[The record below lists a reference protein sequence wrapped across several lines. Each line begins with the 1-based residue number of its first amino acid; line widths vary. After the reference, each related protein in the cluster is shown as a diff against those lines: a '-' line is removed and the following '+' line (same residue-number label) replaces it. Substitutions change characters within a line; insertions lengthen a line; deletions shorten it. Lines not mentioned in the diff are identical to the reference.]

1 METVPAFW
9 QLDYSL
15 LTLGNYSLSLI
26 EVLVVVFSL
35 SSSYFSRVGWLLT
48 LFSNVCFFLFFHQI
62 QLYGLMAA
70 QVILFI
76 FNLVWGIRS
85 GAASGQPIKK
95 LDSMGLVIS
104 CIAIFMPSIS
114 LVLALIEVP
123 DYFPK
128 YFPLPATFAMLDALL
143 ALGSIVATVLLA
155 RRFVEA
161 WVYWII
167 IHILLIVVLAWK
179 GYYVATAGQMVLLAH
194 AANEYLVW
202 QSLAKSSFQKNKTKS

>member
-1 METVPAFW
+1 METLSTFW
-9 QLDYSL
+9 QLDYHL
-15 LTLGNYSLSLI
+15 LKLGPYPLSLI
-26 EVLVVVFSL
+26 EVLVVFFSL
-35 SSSYFSRVGWLLT
+35 TGTYFSRLGWFLT
-48 LFSNVCFFLFFHQI
+48 LLANVCFFLFFHQI
-62 QLYGLMAA
+62 QLYGLMAT

-85 GAASGQPIKK
+85 VATSGQPIKK

-104 CIAIFMPSIS
+104 FIAIFMPSIS

-155 RRFVEA
+155 RRFIEA
-161 WVYWII
+161 WVYWMV
-167 IHILLIVVLAWK
+167 IHCLLIVVLAWK
-179 GYYVATAGQMVLLAH
+179 GYYVATAGQMVLLAY
-194 AANEYLVW
+194 AANEYLLW
-202 QSLAKSSFQKNKTKS
+202 QSLAKSSSQKKKSKN

>member
-1 METVPAFW
+1 
-9 QLDYSL
+9 
-15 LTLGNYSLSLI
+15 
-26 EVLVVVFSL
+26 
-35 SSSYFSRVGWLLT
+35 
-48 LFSNVCFFLFFHQI
+48 
-62 QLYGLMAA
+62 MAT

-85 GAASGQPIKK
+85 VATSGQPIKK

-104 CIAIFMPSIS
+104 FIAIFMPSIS

-155 RRFVEA
+155 RRFIEA
-161 WVYWII
+161 WVYWMV
-167 IHILLIVVLAWK
+167 IHCLLIVVLAWK
-179 GYYVATAGQMVLLAH
+179 GYYVATAGQMVLLAY
-194 AANEYLVW
+194 AANEYLLW
-202 QSLAKSSFQKNKTKS
+202 QSLAKSSSQKKKSKN

>member
-1 METVPAFW
+1 METSTGFW
-9 QLDYSL
+9 SIDFALLELGDY
-15 LTLGNYSLSLI
+15 TLSLI
-26 EVLVVVFSL
+26 ELLAVVFSL
-35 SSSYFSRVGWLLT
+35 SGTYFSRLGWLLM
-48 LFSNVCFFLFFHQI
+48 LLANACFFLFFHQI

-76 FNLVWGIRS
+76 FNLVWGLRS
-85 GAASGQPIKK
+85 GAASGKPIKK

-104 CIAIFMPSIS
+104 FIAIFMPSIS

-123 DYFPK
+123 DYFPE

-155 RRFVEA
+155 RRFIEA

-167 IHILLIVVLAWK
+167 IHSLLIVVLAWK
-179 GYYVATAGQMVLLAH
+179 GYYVATAGQMVLLAY
-194 AANEYLVW
+194 AANEYFVW
-202 QSLAKSSFQKNKTKS
+202 QNLAKSTFQKNKTKN

>member
-1 METVPAFW
+1 MEASTAFW
-9 QLDYSL
+9 SIDFALLELGDY
-15 LTLGNYSLSLI
+15 TLSLI
-26 EVLVVVFSL
+26 ELLAVVFSL
-35 SSSYFSRVGWLLT
+35 MGAYFSRLGWLLM
-48 LFSNVCFFLFFHQI
+48 LLANVCFFLFFHQI

-85 GAASGQPIKK
+85 AVASGQPIKK

-104 CIAIFMPSIS
+104 FIAIFMPGIS

-123 DYFPK
+123 DYFPE
-128 YFPLPATFAMLDALL
+128 YFPLPATFAMLDAWL

-155 RRFVEA
+155 RRFIEA

-167 IHILLIVVLAWK
+167 IHSLLIVVLAWK
-179 GYYVATAGQMVLLAH
+179 GYYVATAGQMVLLGR
-194 AANEYLVW
+194 AANEYLLW
-202 QSLAKSSFQKNKTKS
+202 QSLAKSTFQKNKSKN

>member
-1 METVPAFW
+1 METLSNFW
-9 QLDYSL
+9 QLDYHL
-15 LTLGNYSLSLI
+15 LKLGPYGLSLI

-35 SSSYFSRVGWLLT
+35 TGTYFSRLGWLLM
-48 LFSNVCFFLFFHQI
+48 LFANVCFFLFFHQI

-85 GAASGQPIKK
+85 GVAGGQPIKK

-104 CIAIFMPSIS
+104 FIAIFMPSIS

-123 DYFPK
+123 DYFPD

-155 RRFVEA
+155 RRFIEA
-161 WVYWII
+161 WVYWMV
-167 IHILLIVVLAWK
+167 IHCLLIVVLAWK
-179 GYYVATAGQMVLLAH
+179 GYYVATAGQMVLLAY
-194 AANEYLVW
+194 AANEYLLW
-202 QSLAKSSFQKNKTKS
+202 QSLAKSSSQKKKSKN